1 MKKLISLLLCAVLAL
16 ALCMPAMADII
27 WEPDDDFYMEHRDE
41 CARVE
46 SDYEAVSAVNAMKSP
61 VERKTAA
68 SIETGTVVYISY
80 VWHGEHADWGY
91 TENYNG
97 WVPLN
102 FMRRLYNAA
111 DFAAEHA
118 EEFVERAGS
127 VSRAE
132 HDTICFYTFP
142 GSGEIEMSIA
152 PADFDWAED
161 DPAYYEVWTDA
172 EGREWG
178 HVGYYY
184 AIRGWVCLSDPEA
197 DDLPAD
203 APYYAEPAPDISDTS
218 SDSSSAAPAGL
229 SLAATL
235 VIIVMAVTAVIISAG
250 FMRKEKQAR

>member
-1 MKKLISLLLCAVLAL
+1 MKKLISLALCAALAL
-16 ALCMPAMADII
+16 ALCAPALADVI
-27 WEPDDDFYMEHRDE
+27 WEPDDDFYMEHFDE
-41 CARVE
+41 CEYVNA
-46 SDYEAVSAVNAMKSP
+46 SYEAAADVNAMESP

-68 SIETGTVVYISY
+68 KIEAGTLVYVSY

-91 TENYNG
+91 AESYDG

-102 FMRRLYNAA
+102 VMRRLYNAA

-118 EEFVERAGS
+118 GELVAREGA

-132 HDTICFYTFP
+132 HSTICFYTFP
-142 GSGEIEMSIA
+142 GSGKAETVDA
-152 PADFDWAED
+152 ADFDWAED

-172 EGREWG
+172 EGREWS

-203 APYYAEPAPDISDTS
+203 APYYAEPEPDLSDVTEAAEP
-218 SDSSSAAPAGL
+218 AAPAGL
-229 SLAATL
+229 SLAAIL
-235 VIIVMAVTAVIISAG
+235 VIVVMAVTAAIISVG
-250 FMRKEKQAR
+250 FLRKKK